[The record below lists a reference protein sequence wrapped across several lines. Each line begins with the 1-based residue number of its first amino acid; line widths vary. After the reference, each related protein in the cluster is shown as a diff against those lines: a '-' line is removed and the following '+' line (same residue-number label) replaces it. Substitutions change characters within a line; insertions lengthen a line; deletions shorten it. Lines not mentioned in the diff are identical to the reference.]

1 MDAVQLEAWLAEGF
15 SLDQIGALV
24 GRHPSTVA
32 YWLKKHGLLANGH
45 DKHSPKGGL
54 DRDELATLVDDGN
67 TLAVI
72 SEQFEVSIRT
82 VRYWIDR
89 YELPRPRANRRGDI
103 DQAVEEGRRTLFREC
118 VEHGWTTF
126 VIENSGRAR
135 CRQCRIDR
143 VSAWRRRTKAML
155 VEEAGGCCQ
164 ICGYAKHQAAMQF
177 HHLDPSQKSFALSLR
192 GITRSIDAL
201 RREAKKCVLL
211 CANCHAMVEVGAARV
226 D

>member
-15 SLDQIGALV
+15 SLDQ
-24 GRHPSTVA
+24 
-32 YWLKKHGLLANGH
+32 
-45 DKHSPKGGL
+45 
-54 DRDELATLVDDGN
+54 
-67 TLAVI
+67 
-72 SEQFEVSIRT
+72 
-82 VRYWIDR
+82 
-89 YELPRPRANRRGDI
+89 
-103 DQAVEEGRRTLFREC
+103 
-118 VEHGWTTF
+118 
-126 VIENSGRAR
+126 
-135 CRQCRIDR
+135 IDR

-164 ICGYAKHQAAMQF
+164 ICSYAKHQAAMQF